1 MAISRPLPV
10 ALIKKMFLKVLHEHH
25 RPDGRYRRYGWD
37 YTGILRETMS
47 EHYGIERLS
56 EQEYSDGLRAV
67 FELER
72 DGFIMRDASQS
83 SDVFKVLSDKGKKV
97 VEESLDHMKL
107 TFIDIDQLLT
117 SEDLRQR
124 VRDDYLVGDYDT
136 AIFKA
141 FRLLEESVRA
151 KASLPPEA
159 IGADLVTK
167 AFRPNGGIL
176 KHPNAQ
182 TGGEIEA
189 LHQLMRGAIM
199 WFKNPGSHRTVGY
212 NDPVEAAHVL
222 GFANLLLEMVD
233 QC

>member
-1 MAISRPLPV
+1 MTISRPLPV

-25 RPDGRYRRYGWD
+25 RPGGRYARYGWD
-37 YTGILRETMS
+37 YAGILRETMS
-47 EHYGIERLS
+47 EYYNIQRLS

-72 DGFIMRDASQS
+72 DGFIMQDASQS
-83 SDVFKVLSDKGKKV
+83 SDVFKVLTDKGKKV
-97 VEESLDHMKL
+97 VEQSLDHMQL

-117 SEDLRQR
+117 HGDLRQR
-124 VRDDYLVGDYDT
+124 VRDDYLGGDYDT
-136 AIFKA
+136 SIFKA
-141 FRLLEESVRA
+141 FRLLEETVRA
-151 KASLPPEA
+151 KAGLPPEA
-159 IGADLVTK
+159 IGADLMTR

-176 KHPNAQ
+176 RQPNAR

-199 WFKNPGSHRTVGY
+199 WFKNPSSHRTVGY

-233 QC
+233 EC